1 MQQNSISKSVSV
13 ANEDA
18 LIDRNSVLLT
28 KVWFVP
34 WPFRFA
40 LFSIILCLGWV
51 KISL

>member
-28 KVWFVP
+28 KC
-34 WPFRFA
+34 A
-40 LFSIILCLGWV
+40 LRIDIKKYIYTFKLCLSWV
-51 KISL
+51 KK